1 MKLEKINKTKM
12 YSILKNH
19 CPFKVPKLKDT
30 VFTKAN
36 RAWACWMEY
45 SLPETGYHVKT
56 FLDHYGSDV
65 YLIVKCDGV
74 QEKGRNF
81 EKNIHLDLEELK
93 EIGLVT
99 LDQEKAVSKKKLRK
113 QKSR

>member
-12 YSILKNH
+12 YTVLQNH

-45 SLPETGYHVKT
+45 SLPETGHVKA
-56 FLDHYGSDV
+56 FLDHYGTDV

-74 QEKGRNF
+74 QR
-81 EKNIHLDLEELK
+81 EKNIHLDLEELE
-93 EIGLVT
+93 EIGLVSFRENRNQ
-99 LDQEKAVSKKKLRK
+99 DKQKRQVSKRVSKR
-113 QKSR
+113 RCR